1 MYGSNLNKR
10 QVFSEDIDN
19 ASTMGK
25 SNTENSENETQNSA
39 GPGLRKRKR
48 KLRSNNTTLSASVEA
63 TGIGHDASP
72 DTKIAEGDDT
82 RTVSV

>member
-19 ASTMGK
+19 ASIVEK
-25 SNTENSENETQNSA
+25 PNIENSENQTQNGA

-63 TGIGHDASP
+63 TGIGHNVSP
-72 DTKIAEGDDT
+72 AIKVAKGDDT